1 MDTLRERWTR
11 VLITGALFMAAT
23 AIYLA
28 WTLGRG
34 ESAYSLFDLVRGV
47 PPPER
52 APVETVTTAE
62 GPAIS
67 LDDVK
72 LLWRLNEEYSRL
84 IQAVI
89 PSVVSI
95 DTAKSVSVAHYQ
107 YDSNGTTRSSNQEYL
122 RPALLGSGVIV
133 TAEGHIL
140 TNHHVIADADVIR
153 VTLPGGQTYTA
164 QLIGTDPRSDVAVLK
179 ITGGVSQSFPSLAL
193 GNSDEVRVGEMVI
206 AVGNPFGLSESVT
219 QGIISAKERRLS
231 DADTNYFQTD
241 TVINSGSSGG
251 PLLNLRGEIIGLN
264 VHMYG
269 GQNGLRIW
277 QGVGLAIPSN
287 EVRQAFLSLL
297 NKGEPNRGYLGI
309 SVEDLLPELV
319 LRLGLNSSQGA
330 LVIEVI
336 PDSPAAHAGLK
347 PNDIILTFNG
357 EPVANTTDLIERVR
371 AQAVGS
377 TNTIG
382 LLRDQRPHSLE
393 VTMGERST
401 AIPLATSEQLPRE
414 GSPHRLI
421 SDALGVDV
429 SGLSTA
435 DKERLGLNPQTPA
448 VIVTNIR
455 PGSPATNSL
464 LPGDLIHGVNRQ
476 AIDSRNEFLE
486 AINSIPLDRTSD
498 LLISR
503 NGLIAKFVLQ
513 P

>member
-1 MDTLRERWTR
+1 MDTPRERWTR
-11 VLITGALFMAAT
+11 VLITGTLFMAAT

-34 ESAYSLFDLVRGV
+34 ESAYSLFDLARGV
-47 PPPER
+47 PPTTR
-52 APVETVTTAE
+52 APIETVTPAK
-62 GPAIS
+62 GPAID
-67 LDDVK
+67 LADVE
-72 LLWRLNEEYSRL
+72 LLSRLNEEYSRL

-95 DTAKSVSVAHYQ
+95 DTAKSVNVARYE
-107 YDSNGTTRSSNQEYL
+107 YDTAGSAISSNQQYL
-122 RPALLGSGVIV
+122 KPGALGSGVIV

-140 TNHHVIADADVIR
+140 TNHHVIADADEVR
-153 VTLPGGQTYTA
+153 VTLHDGRKYKA
-164 QLIGTDPRSDVAVLK
+164 QLIGTDPRADVAVLK
-179 ITGGVSQSFPSLAL
+179 IADGVSESFPSLAL

-297 NKGEPNRGYLGI
+297 NKGEPNCGYLGI
-309 SVEDLLPELV
+309 SVEDIIPELV
-319 LRLGLNSSQGA
+319 FRFGLNSSKGA
-330 LVIEVI
+330 FVIEVI
-336 PDSPAAHAGLK
+336 PDSPADHGGLK
-347 PNDIILTFNG
+347 PNDVILAFNDK
-357 EPVANTTDLIERVR
+357 PVMNTTGLIERVR
-371 AQAVGS
+371 AQAVES
-377 TNTIG
+377 TVSIG
-382 LLRDQRPHSLE
+382 LIRDQQPLSLK

-401 AIPLATSEQLPRE
+401 AIPLATSERPSSGETPQRM
-414 GSPHRLI
+414 I
-421 SDALGVDV
+421 SDAFGVDV
-429 SGLSTA
+429 SGLSAA
-435 DKERLGLNPQTPA
+435 DKDRLGLNPQTPA
-448 VIVTNIR
+448 VIITNIR
-455 PGSPATNSL
+455 PRSPAAHSL
-464 LPGDLIHGVNRQ
+464 QRGDLIHGLNRQ
-476 AIDSRNEFLE
+476 AVDSRNEFLE

-503 NGLIAKFVLQ
+503 NGIIAKFVLQ